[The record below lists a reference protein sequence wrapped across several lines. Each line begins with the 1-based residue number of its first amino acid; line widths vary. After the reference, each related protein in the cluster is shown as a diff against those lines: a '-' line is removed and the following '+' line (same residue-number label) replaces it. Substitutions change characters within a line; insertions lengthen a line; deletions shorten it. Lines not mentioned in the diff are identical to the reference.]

1 MISNCT
7 VSCHPIRPSIP
18 RRTESA
24 RDIWPNL
31 PRIRVIEMWLI
42 GELAARNIGGMTT
55 APRGGILLSSLLSL
69 APLYNSRHHHRDA
82 RPPGIPPACVSLHSA
97 PSPRRARTLIFGSVL
112 TRLPAA
118 TTDVSL
124 DSSPPTTAENFFL
137 GRIGKTPQ
145 LDQSL
150 SGYVTS
156 FATFVG
162 GGATALAAA
171 TAATAAA
178 TTMSNRRP
186 LPPSSS
192 LPLYLSAA
200 SRARSVALK
209 LLAGRRTPR
218 NW

>member
-1 MISNCT
+1 MNERKGCVRYSVRQITLNMSGMATIVPIHIPSIIRRLCSP
-7 VSCHPIRPSIP
+7 SCYPIRPSIP

-24 RDIWPNL
+24 RDLWLNL

-82 RPPGIPPACVSLHSA
+82 RPPGIPPACVSLHSPA

-124 DSSPPTTAENFFL
+124 DTSPPSRGEHFL
-137 GRIGKTPQ
+137 PGPNWQ
-145 LDQSL
+145 N
-150 SGYVTS
+150 TS
-156 FATFVG
+156 A
-162 GGATALAAA
+162 
-171 TAATAAA
+171 
-178 TTMSNRRP
+178 
-186 LPPSSS
+186 
-192 LPLYLSAA
+192 
-200 SRARSVALK
+200 
-209 LLAGRRTPR
+209 
-218 NW
+218 